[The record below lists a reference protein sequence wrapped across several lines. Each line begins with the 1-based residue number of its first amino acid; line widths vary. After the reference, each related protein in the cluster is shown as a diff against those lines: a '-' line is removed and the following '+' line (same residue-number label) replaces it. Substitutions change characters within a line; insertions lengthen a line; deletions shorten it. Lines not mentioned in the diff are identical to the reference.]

1 MKKPLFL
8 IISLFTIFTSLYI
21 SSCSNVNTNTSTEP
35 NKEILYSFYND
46 AYSVLN
52 EKDKVDILVSS
63 DYKGN
68 VDFLRE
74 HLLKK
79 EKSDFFVNDSI
90 SLSNKN
96 IKYTLYYD
104 KEITKEEL
112 TTTFGNSNYILY
124 YNYHLKYNFSMNY
137 INILTKAEYKEK
149 VFAIDDFPELAIDKI
164 YLARKCNDGK
174 QVYTIKLKS
183 SGPSTV
189 IKSLYNIGKNKY
201 VEKEDISH
209 YEIKDTANEFIVHIK
224 PEYKSLN
231 LKRNDL
237 NSNLLLLSRINI
249 KSIFGLDNDNCY
261 IAIAKKD
268 DTSIKTELLNN
279 EYVDYITNCVEYDNS
294 IIFADEDMI
303 IDRTFYQELNILS
316 NVNNIIK
323 FNDYNDNNIYNYLI
337 KNNKENYSLKIKN
350 LNGQDQGYGAIIFSV
365 KDGYEDYDV
374 KKSDFNSDNIY
385 SIEIYEDTDL
395 HILDINKKGW
405 KIFMNSDSNDFDT
418 FNLCE
423 ELKQKN
429 FFDEFYFK
437 EPEYYILIDDPA
449 VYVLYN

>member
-1 MKKPLFL
+1 MKKRLLCFMLIFL
-8 IISLFTIFTSLYI
+8 LT
-21 SSCSNVNTNTSTEP
+21 SCSNVNTNTSTEP

-68 VDFLRE
+68 VEFLRE
-74 HLLKK
+74 HLLKA

-112 TTTFGNSNYILY
+112 TTTFGNSDSILY
-124 YNYHLKYNFSMNY
+124 YNYHRKYNFSMNY

-149 VFAIDDFPELAIDKI
+149 QFALEDFPELEIDKM
-164 YLARKCNDGK
+164 YLIRKCEDGK
-174 QVYTIKLKS
+174 KVYSLKLKT

-189 IKSLYNIGKNKY
+189 IKSLYNISKNKY

-237 NSNLLLLSRINI
+237 NSNLLLLSKTNI
-249 KSIFGLDNDNCY
+249 KSAFGLDDNCY
-261 IAIAKKD
+261 IAIARKD
-268 DTSIKTELLNN
+268 DVNIKNELLNN
-279 EYVDYITNCVEYDNS
+279 EHVDYITNCVEYDNS
-294 IIFADEDMI
+294 IIFADEDMN
-303 IDRTFYQELNILS
+303 IDSTFYQELNILS
-316 NVNNIIK
+316 NINNIVK

-350 LNGQDQGYGAIIFSV
+350 LNGQDQGYGSIIFSV
-365 KDGYEDYDV
+365 KDGYEDYVV
-374 KKSDFNSDNIY
+374 KKSDFNSDKIY
-385 SIEIYEDTDL
+385 SIEIYEDTGL

-418 FNLCE
+418 FSLCE

-449 VYVLYN
+449 IYVLYN